1 MQEEDIWAS
10 VALLP
15 FSSTIAIASSNGLSV
30 LEAAL
35 VSSSV
40 MMNMWRT
47 LLILFIASSIRAD
60 LHYPGDIRWV
70 TYNSH
75 TYVHIHI
82 VFAIQHTCICMAKK
96 GWNSNISNC
105 IAVIFNFPSFWPWL
119 VYKVI
124 LFKNLLQVLLLSQ
137 FTITVAYATVIIKYF
152 TWLWIHQWR
161 GNDLILLWIFYHYV
175 NIIFI
180 AIKCM
185 AYTLL
190 HILIVWFEN
199 LISFTKIRC
208 QRFIKLNDTSKVFCQ
223 KTWYY
228 WNDNI

>member
-70 TYNSH
+70 TCNSN
-75 TYVHIHI
+75 TYA
-82 VFAIQHTCICMAKK
+82 FTIQHTCMAKK
-96 GWNSNISNC
+96 EVKHWNSNNSNC
-105 IAVIFNFPSFWPWL
+105 IAVIFHFPPFWPWL
-119 VYKVI
+119 YKI
-124 LFKNLLQVLLLSQ
+124 
-137 FTITVAYATVIIKYF
+137 
-152 TWLWIHQWR
+152 
-161 GNDLILLWIFYHYV
+161 ILLKTCKCCYFHSFVFTQHCQHKSKMVNVIYQVDVFYPKARSERGGPQARRASV
-175 NIIFI
+175 NEAPKGPSWPSGLKRIRKKFD
-180 AIKCM
+180 
-185 AYTLL
+185 Y
-190 HILIVWFEN
+190 
-199 LISFTKIRC
+199 TKISLYLDLSG
-208 QRFIKLNDTSKVFCQ
+208 KKA
-223 KTWYY
+223 
-228 WNDNI
+228 